1 MSYTTT
7 IKCKSELTLF
17 IQRQLLEE
25 LEDDI
30 LDKVRRGLEGYE

>member
-7 IKCKSELTLF
+7 IKCKSELMLF

-30 LDKVRRGLEGYE
+30 LDKVRRGLERYE